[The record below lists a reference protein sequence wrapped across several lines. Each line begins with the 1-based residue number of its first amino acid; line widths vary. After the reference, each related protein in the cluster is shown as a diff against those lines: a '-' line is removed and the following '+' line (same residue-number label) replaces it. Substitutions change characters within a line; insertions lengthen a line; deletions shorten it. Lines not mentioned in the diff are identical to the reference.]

1 MKVRL
6 SKVLC
11 AALLASLICTNSYA
25 KIQADGIDYTHTAK
39 GDGTYNST
47 VKIGDGVNT
56 THAGGTYIKQGDGN
70 TVFNNTQLCDV
81 SISMTG
87 GTITGTL
94 SANTYHANPVD
105 GKVDMNITGGSVD
118 TLIGGNHL
126 CTSNKDNYI
135 DSADI
140 DSITITVG
148 GNAVIEEI
156 RGGNLVG
163 VEGGMPSDAFME
175 SYTQTGDISINVMDE
190 AKVTTING
198 SGCDTV
204 NGDIN
209 INVKGGTVTNLYANN
224 GGTVSADVEITIS
237 DGSVDTLFNVLSGKV
252 SGNASTTMNGGY
264 LYWYAGSCGGS
275 IEGSSSFT
283 MNGGKVDFIYGTSA
297 SGASIKKDIITTI
310 NDGEVYMLYGVNGG
324 SVGGN
329 ADVTVTGGA
338 VQNIYVVK
346 AGEVAKDANLTI
358 EGNAN
363 ETYVAVGVDGGTVKG
378 NTTVT
383 LKDGKVAYLE
393 AISNG
398 IVHGDA
404 MVKVEGGEVTGGV
417 YGSCLNGKVGGNV
430 NVNISGGV
438 VSTLYAVTNGSV
450 GTADNDKSGDV
461 KVTFDG
467 GKVAGDIIGVSG
479 GTVSKDVTLELKG
492 GSVGKNVSA
501 VAGGTVAKDVT
512 VVLNGSEVGGTV
524 AGAYSGH
531 VDGNVT
537 IAMNGGTAEH
547 IHTAN
552 IGTVTGDT
560 NVYLLGGTV
569 TGDLYGGDANLV
581 DGTRTLYVGSED
593 KAYNGTVNDFYGFD
607 RVIIASGSSLQA
619 TDSNFEV
626 FEIKEQQ
633 YNVTGDNLKTAAI
646 TTSST
651 VSIEDAITLNFNV
664 SKSLRS
670 GRYMLIDATNGT
682 VDTTNWTEENVTI
695 NNVTTGTTYNRRAA
709 TATGQH
715 TVSFNDLKWI
725 DSILYLFVVA
735 EDLQNTL
742 AGNWGVF
749 KSSQAFVS
757 TLWGG
762 RTNAV
767 IIPGTSDGKGG
778 LIPSGQTIAW
788 GRVYGQSSRIG
799 GIGADYSL
807 FGGAIGA
814 EQRFVTGRTLGAAMG
829 YDWGKVTPFGLSRID
844 QETAHFALYGRAA
857 SWKAGQKGNIVIDWS
872 AAVGNTTSETDAING
887 EWEQKNMQLDARASY
902 LRQMSEKAT
911 GSVFAGVQYFAA
923 EDAAAGT
930 TQVSS
935 MQNLRTEAGVGL
947 SYKATSKTTVYG
959 EASVYNDAMRHN
971 PTTCAN
977 GASYSGTNPGRLGS
991 SVSVGTMYELNER
1004 WNLHGNY
1011 SFDMADDSKEHNVN
1025 VGASYEF

>member
-6 SKVLC
+6 PKVLC
-11 AALLASLICTNSYA
+11 AALLASLICANSYA

-47 VKIGDGVNT
+47 VEIGDGVNT
-56 THAGGTYIKQGDGN
+56 SHAGGTYIKQGDGN
-70 TVFNNTQLCDV
+70 TVFTNTRLHDV

-87 GTITGTL
+87 GTVMSTL

-135 DSADI
+135 DYADI
-140 DSITITVG
+140 DSITINVG
-148 GNAVIEEI
+148 GNAVIGEI

-163 VEGGMPSDAFME
+163 VDVGWPSDAFME
-175 SYTQTGDISINVMDE
+175 SYTQTGDISITVMDE
-190 AKVTTING
+190 AKVTKING

-224 GGTVSADVEITIS
+224 GGS
-237 DGSVDTLFNVLSGKV
+237 V
-252 SGNASTTMNGGY
+252 SGDVGVTVKNATATN
-264 LYWYAGSCGGS
+264 LYC
-275 IEGSSSFT
+275 
-283 MNGGKVDFIYGTSA
+283 MLVGTA
-297 SGASIKKDIITTI
+297 QNATTTI
-310 NDGEVYMLYGVNGG
+310 ENGNVSMLVN
-324 SVGGN
+324 
-329 ADVTVTGGA
+329 
-338 VQNIYVVK
+338 
-346 AGEVAKDANLTI
+346 
-358 EGNAN
+358 
-363 ETYVAVGVDGGTVKG
+363 TYGGTVKG
-378 NTTVT
+378 DSSVT
-383 LKDGKVAYLE
+383 
-393 AISNG
+393 IN
-398 IVHGDA
+398 
-404 MVKVEGGEVTGGV
+404 
-417 YGSCLNGKVGGNV
+417 
-430 NVNISGGV
+430 
-438 VSTLYAVTNGSV
+438 NGSV
-450 GTADNDKSGDV
+450 GTVYGTCGGTIEGKSSVTLNKGTVSSGIYGTLYGGTIKGGSSITINDGSVSDVHGTYGGNVTGDV
-461 KVTFDG
+461 SVT
-467 GKVAGDIIGVSG
+467 ING
-479 GTVSKDVTLELKG
+479 GTVNGTATGCTMGEIDGNVSVTLNG
-492 GSVGKNVSA
+492 GSVQNIYA
-501 VAGGTVAKDVT
+501 A
-512 VVLNGSEVGGTV
+512 N
-524 AGAYSGH
+524 SGH
-531 VDGNVT
+531 
-537 IAMNGGTAEH
+537 I
-547 IHTAN
+547 
-552 IGTVTGDT
+552 TGDT
-560 NVYLLGGTV
+560 SVYLLGGTV
-569 TGDLYGGDANLV
+569 TGYIYGGDANLI
-581 DGTRTLYVGSED
+581 DGTRTLYVGTEE
-593 KAYNGTVNDFYGFD
+593 KAYNGNAYLAYGFD
-607 RVIIASGSSLQA
+607 QVVIAK
-619 TDSNFEV
+619 DSTLNIDNTSTLG
-626 FEIKEQQ
+626 EIVMSEGAKLNITSANWNLFNIRTHTFTLSEDNINGALSTTIG
-633 YNVTGDNLKTAAI
+633 NVTIDGP
-646 TTSST
+646 
-651 VSIEDAITLNFNV
+651 ITLNFNV
-664 SKSLRS
+664 SKGLAS

-767 IIPGTSDGKGG
+767 IIPGTADGKGG
-778 LIPSGQTIAW
+778 LLPSGQTIAW
-788 GRVYGQSSRIG
+788 GTAYGQSSRIG
-799 GIGADYSL
+799 GIGADYSI

-814 EQRFVTGRTLGAAMG
+814 ERRFVTGRTLGAAFG
-829 YDWGKVTPFGLSRID
+829 YDWGTVSPFGLSEID

-857 SWKAGQKGNIVIDWS
+857 SWKAGQKGHVVIDWS
-872 AAVGNTTSETDAING
+872 AAAGNSTSKTDAIQG
-887 EWEQKNMQLDARASY
+887 EWEQKSLQLDARASY
-902 LRQMSEKAT
+902 LYQMSEKT
-911 GSVFAGVQYFAA
+911 TNSVFAGVQYFAA

-935 MQNLRTEAGVGL
+935 MQNLRTEAGVGI

-977 GASYSGTNPGRLGS
+977 GASYSGTNPGRLGG

>member
-6 SKVLC
+6 PKVLC
-11 AALLASLICTNSYA
+11 AALLASLICANSYA
-25 KIQADGIDYTHTAK
+25 EIQADGIDYTHTAY

-47 VKIGDGVNT
+47 VEIGDGVNT
-56 THAGGTYIKQGDGN
+56 SHAGGTYIKQGDGN
-70 TVFNNTQLCDV
+70 TVFTNTQLRDV
-81 SISMTG
+81 WISMTG
-87 GTITGTL
+87 GTVTSTL

-105 GKVDMNITGGSVD
+105 GKVKMDITGGRVG

-140 DSITITVG
+140 DSITINVG
-148 GNAVIEEI
+148 GNAVIGEI

-163 VEGGMPSDAFME
+163 VEGGMPSDDFME
-175 SYTQTGDISINVMDE
+175 SYTQTGDIDINVRDE

-198 SGCDTV
+198 SGCDRV

-209 INVKGGTVTNLYANN
+209 IDVEGGTVTDLYANN
-224 GGTVSADVEITIS
+224 GGTVSGDVEITIS

-310 NDGEVYMLYGVNGG
+310 NDGEVYMLYGVYGG

-383 LKDGKVAYLE
+383 LKDGKVMYLE

-417 YGSCLNGKVGGNV
+417 YGSCINGKVGGNV

-467 GKVAGDIIGVSG
+467 GKVTGDIIGVSG

-492 GSVGKNVSA
+492 GSVEEDVSA

-512 VVLNGSEVGGTV
+512 VVLNGSEVAGTV

-537 IAMNGGTAEH
+537 IAMNGGTAKH
-547 IHTAN
+547 IHAAN

-569 TGDLYGGDANLV
+569 TGDLYGGDADLV
-581 DGTRTLYVGSED
+581 DGTRTLYVGTAE
-593 KAYNGTVNDFYGFD
+593 KAYQGTVTSYYGFD
-607 RVIIASGSSLQA
+607 NVVIAAGSVLNT
-619 TDSNFEV
+619 TDTTENIFAV
-626 FEIKEQQ
+626 TTQQ
-633 YNVTGDNLKTAAI
+633 YNITSANLRTALI
-646 TTSST
+646 QTPGSLSLGENTP
-651 VSIEDAITLNFNV
+651 ITLQLNGV
-664 SKSLRS
+664 SALRS
-670 GRYMLIDATNGT
+670 GRYMLIDASNGT
-682 VDTTNWTEENVTI
+682 VDLTHWTADNVNI
-695 NNVTTGTTYNRRAA
+695 TTGNA
-709 TATGQH
+709 TWTMQRSGQ
-715 TVSFNDLKWI
+715 VASQVDFDDLKWE
-725 DSILYLFVVA
+725 DNILYLYVIA

-742 AGNWGVF
+742 AGNWGAF

-762 RTNAV
+762 RSNAV
-767 IIPGTSDGKGG
+767 VLPGTADGKGG
-778 LIPSGQTIAW
+778 LIPGGQTIAW

-902 LRQMSEKAT
+902 LRQMSEKTT

-923 EDAAAGT
+923 EDATAGAAR
-930 TQVSS
+930 VSS

-947 SYKATSKTTVYG
+947 SCKATSKTTVYG

-971 PTTCAN
+971 PTTSAN
-977 GASYSGTNPGRLGS
+977 GASYSGTNPGRLGG
-991 SVSVGTMYELNER
+991 SVSVGTVYELNDR

-1011 SFDMADDSKEHNVN
+1011 SFDMADDSQEHNMN
-1025 VGASYEF
+1025 VGASYRF